1 MNAFRSSYS
10 AAAPQSYVLPFET
23 ASPGSVGRGV
33 DFTRTKRRSILSLT
47 RAACCRRMAFYL
59 SLASHQ
65 VLDNLVSLPRIRI
78 FLWAFTISQ
87 YNLHTM
93 LFTPHSRHIYRD
105 RRSCSRSQGG
115 RRNAN
120 FDAHTISYLISSH
133 RIWKHCN
140 AACEE
145 GAKAYEPCSMG
156 WVSWVGACCFHATYS
171 EMIGNGL
178 GRWDSH
184 GSIDS
189 STLLICTCTRLQGKF
204 RYRTV
209 PRVYRS

>member
-1 MNAFRSSYS
+1 MS
-10 AAAPQSYVLPFET
+10 
-23 ASPGSVGRGV
+23 
-33 DFTRTKRRSILSLT
+33 
-47 RAACCRRMAFYL
+47 CRLKLR
-59 SLASHQ
+59 HQ
-65 VLDNLVSLPRIRI
+65 VLSDAELILHAPRDDQSYHSRVRHAAGGWPFISLSQVIKSWTTWLVCR
-78 FLWAFTISQ
+78 AFVYSCGHSQ
-87 YNLHTM
+87 SVNIT
-93 LFTPHSRHIYRD
+93 FIQCFSRHIHATSTVIED
-105 RRSCSRSQGG
+105 RVQEVRADDEMRI
-115 RRNAN
+115 
-120 FDAHTISYLISSH
+120 FDAHTISYRISSH

-156 WVSWVGACCFHATYS
+156 WVSWVGARCFHATYS

-204 RYRTV
+204 RYHTV